1 MSDHNSQSND
11 YETYTDIM
19 PPAWGNLVFDL
30 TNPEGERR
38 LRECLDAPRVKLVLW
53 HLNEWLRSE
62 VKYQELSDDVVDTLN
77 VVRSEI
83 IDLCDEYNVNLED

>member
-1 MSDHNSQSND
+1 MSDDEKSSVYATLH
-11 YETYTDIM
+11 
-19 PPAWGNLVFDL
+19 FDL
-30 TNPEGERR
+30 DNPEGERR